1 MKKVGIVFCGALNQR
16 GRILEQLE
24 DRIFRQYGT
33 KVIIVSAIS
42 VGLMPLLLSMSN
54 INSSN
59 IVAVNACKYRC
70 SDILTEKANETPTE
84 SFLLDNVI
92 KDNGLEGKELIGC
105 KITTNKEEYDEP
117 ALELVEKSYTK
128 VREMVEKIAKG

>member
-1 MKKVGIVFCGALNQR
+1 MRKVGVVFCGALNQR

-24 DRIFRQYGT
+24 ERIFRQYGT
-33 KVIIVSAIS
+33 NVIIVSSIS

-84 SFLLDNVI
+84 SFLLDEVI
-92 KDNGLEGKELIGC
+92 KESGLEGRELIGC
-105 KITTNKEEYDEP
+105 KITTNNDEFDEP
-117 ALELVEKSYTK
+117 PLELVEKSYNK
-128 VREMVEKIAKG
+128 VREMVEKIGKG